1 MKQQKIK
8 STPKQAR
15 NVPYKVPGGGDP
27 FSREYDN
34 CIVGAGISGSV
45 IAERYASIY
54 GQTSLIIEKR
64 HHIGGNMFDYV
75 DEDTGIRVRWVFL
88 LCMTSTGQKIIV
100 IVISNVAFRP
110 VCSAPICSTR
120 STVRR
125 NIASNFPSCHKC
137 VH

>member
-1 MKQQKIK
+1 MTRPRLRSYTEQRSNNLCPNETNNKQIK
-8 STPKQAR
+8 HQKQAR

-75 DEDTGIRVRWVFL
+75 DEDTGIRVRWVFYY
-88 LCMTSTGQKIIV
+88 
-100 IVISNVAFRP
+100 
-110 VCSAPICSTR
+110 
-120 STVRR
+120 
-125 NIASNFPSCHKC
+125 C
-137 VH
+137 V